1 MKTINVR
8 RVLIV
13 MAQFFPAIFLF
24 AVGYFPC
31 NLPMAITMLTLAAC
45 FGGLSVPGFKVVHIE
60 IAPRYS
66 GILYAITNTFAT
78 LSGHTSPI
86 IAGQITEHVPDVAE
100 AWKIVFYVGAI
111 ISMVGGVVVLCT
123 LKTDVQEW
131 AKEEEDFYDDEEKNK
146 NLTTTQKAACF
157 LQQMPDID
165 NTTSLP
171 RQCFRKSM

>member
-1 MKTINVR
+1 MGISVWFFTNVGGQIADKIRKKKMMKTINVR

-31 NLPMAITMLTLAAC
+31 NLPVAITMLTLAAC

-86 IAGQITEHVPDVAE
+86 IAGQITENVNSVAE
-100 AWKIVFYVGAI
+100 GWRIVFFVGAA
-111 ISMVGGVVVLCT
+111 ISMIGGVVVLLT
-123 LKTDVQEW
+123 LRTEVQEW
-131 AKEEEDFYDDEEKNK
+131 AKEEEDLYDDEEK
-146 NLTTTQKAACF
+146 
-157 LQQMPDID
+157 I
-165 NTTSLP
+165 
-171 RQCFRKSM
+171 